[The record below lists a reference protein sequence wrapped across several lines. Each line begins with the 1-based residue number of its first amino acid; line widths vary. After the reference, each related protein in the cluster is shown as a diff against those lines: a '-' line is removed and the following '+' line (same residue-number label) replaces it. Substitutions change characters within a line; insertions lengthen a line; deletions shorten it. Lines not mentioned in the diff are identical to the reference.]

1 LRKDAD
7 VKRDMELVR
16 EVLLAIEQD
25 SKLDGTRLA
34 AVSLPGHDQG
44 EVAYVLGL
52 LIDAGFATGP
62 TRRPPGAKP
71 IAKSLTWNW
80 HELLNNI
87 RDPGIWEKAKE
98 RAKPFL
104 GAGIGV
110 LAEIAKEEIK
120 KRLNLP

>member
-1 LRKDAD
+1 M
-7 VKRDMELVR
+7 KRDMELVR

-71 IAKSLTWNW
+71 IAKSLTWNG